1 MANPSVLP
9 GQLPKKTI
17 NDLLVT
23 MDTVTTLEAASLA
36 QTLLTERI
44 ARELNQVKKRLAA
57 IEAQLNK

>member
-1 MANPSVLP
+1 
-9 GQLPKKTI
+9 
-17 NDLLVT
+17 